1 MNDTLEVF
9 VGRLLDER
17 GVGDIGEEV
26 LAQMKADLLERVE
39 DRINMCI
46 VEHLP
51 PEALAEFEQLLDS
64 DATDEQ
70 VQEFCGKKI
79 ANIDE
84 VIASELLQFRQTYL
98 SN

>member
-9 VGRLLDER
+9 VDRLLDER
-17 GVGDIGEEV
+17 DIGEIDAEV
-26 LAQMKADLLERVE
+26 MAEMKRDLLERVE

-64 DATDEQ
+64 DASDEK